1 MQRRLSSAISLAA
14 SLAALALPSLA
25 GAKPHDGLLL
35 RATPGVSAAAATTT
49 VDETDYSLSGG
60 AGQLGLMAGWAV
72 APRLII
78 TGELLGHAIFGPD
91 LEVDDDVMETD
102 DDEVTWGISYAGL
115 GATYYFKSNAY
126 IGASGGALIM
136 TLDTDG
142 DEDDV
147 EARTDVGGAGKLT
160 AGYEWWVGPEFG
172 LGAGLELL
180 AGAVP
185 DGEEDVTWG
194 VATLGLALSATYN

>member
-1 MQRRLSSAISLAA
+1 MHRRLVPVICLAA
-14 SLAALALPSLA
+14 SLSAVALPSLA
-25 GAKPHDGLLL
+25 AAKPHDGLLL

-60 AGQLGLMAGWAV
+60 AGQLGLVAGWAV
-72 APRLII
+72 VPRLII
-78 TGELLGHAIFGPD
+78 TGELLGHAILGPD
-91 LEVDDDVMETD
+91 LEIDGEVMETE

-115 GATYYFKSNAY
+115 GVTYYFQSNVYLA
-126 IGASGGALIM
+126 GSGGALIM
-136 TLDTDG
+136 TLDTD
-142 DEDDV
+142 DED
-147 EARTDVGGAGKLT
+147 EERTELGGAGKLS

-172 LGAGLELL
+172 LGAAVELL

-185 DGEEDVTWG
+185 DGEDDVTWG